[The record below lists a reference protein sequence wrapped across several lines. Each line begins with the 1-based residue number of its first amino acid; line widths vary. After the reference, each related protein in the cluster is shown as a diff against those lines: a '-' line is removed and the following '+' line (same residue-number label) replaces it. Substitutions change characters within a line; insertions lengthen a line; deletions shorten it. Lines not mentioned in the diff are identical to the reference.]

1 MIFGGLRFEKEDLMK
16 KLLAVCAAAVLLLSL
31 AACGKTDTDTITD
44 SKADKPAAETAGV
57 GTHHAE
63 IDIQDY
69 GTITVELDGDAAP
82 ITVQNFMDLAND
94 GFYDGLTFHR
104 IISGFMIQ
112 GGDPNG
118 DGTGGPGYAIR
129 GEFSSNGV
137 ENDLS
142 HVRGVLSM
150 ARSSANDSAGS
161 QFFIMHADS
170 DYLDGNYAAFGMVL
184 GGLDTVDVIAS
195 VPTDSN
201 DKPRTEQVMRTVYVE
216 TYGKTYT
223 FTKLED

>member
-1 MIFGGLRFEKEDLMK
+1 
-16 KLLAVCAAAVLLLSL
+16 
-31 AACGKTDTDTITD
+31 
-44 SKADKPAAETAGV
+44 
-57 GTHHAE
+57 
-63 IDIQDY
+63 
-69 GTITVELDGDAAP
+69 
-82 ITVQNFMDLAND
+82 
-94 GFYDGLTFHR
+94 
-104 IISGFMIQ
+104 MIQ

-161 QFFIMHADS
+161 QFFIMHADGTN
-170 DYLDGNYAAFGMVL
+170 LDGQYAAFGMVL
-184 GGLDTVDVIAS
+184 GGIENVDVIAS
-195 VPTDSN
+195 VPTDSS

>member
-1 MIFGGLRFEKEDLMK
+1 MK
-16 KLLAVCAAAVLLLSL
+16 RILPLLLILLLILTGCS
-31 AACGKTDTDTITD
+31 AKNAD
-44 SKADKPAAETAGV
+44 SPAADAPTDAPLT
-57 GTHHAE
+57 GTYYVQ
-63 IDIQDY
+63 IDVKDY
-69 GTITVELDGDAAP
+69 GTIVAALYADTAP
-82 ITVQNFMDLAND
+82 ITVANFLSLVDS

-161 QFFIMHADS
+161 QFFIMHADGTN
-170 DYLDGNYAAFGMVL
+170 LDGQYAAFGMVL
-184 GGLDTVDVIAS
+184 GGIENVDVIAS
-195 VPTDSN
+195 VPTDSS